1 MGKQSRDKG
10 KRGERA
16 AKDLLTER
24 DWTILADTTAG
35 LSTDDLVCQ
44 DPDGRVVSVEVKNT
58 KMINVP
64 AFVSQAREN
73 AKKNPWLLLCKIAG
87 TRAWLVMGKGRLPG
101 IWHEQSDE
109 VTK

>member
-10 KRGERA
+10 KRGELA
-16 AKDLLTER
+16 AKNLLTGR
-24 DWTILADTTAG
+24 DWMILADTTAG

-44 DPDGRVVSVEVKNT
+44 DPDGRVVSVEIKNT
-58 KMINVP
+58 KLINIP

-73 AKKNPWLLLCKIAG
+73 AKKNPWLLLMHISG

-101 IWHEQSDE
+101 VWLEQSNE
-109 VTK
+109 VME